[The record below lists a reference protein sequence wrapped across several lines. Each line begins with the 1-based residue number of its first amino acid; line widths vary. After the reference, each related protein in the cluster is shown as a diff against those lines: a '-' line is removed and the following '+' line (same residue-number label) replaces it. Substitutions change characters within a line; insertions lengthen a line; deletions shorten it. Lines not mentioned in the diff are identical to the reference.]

1 MNDDTLKQFDD
12 GDLEDDAQRHRSEPG
27 PRPAASGSALASLR
41 ARREQAKDDLH
52 LDLAVP
58 RLDPPV
64 YVRFAPVEQAL
75 IDRANKRHEKSKA
88 QDKNVVINAVILAD
102 ACQGVFEVI
111 DGEEVSVDDRD
122 RDGEWPRF
130 DEQLADLLG
139 VDATKAADVVRAL
152 YLTDGDVIATATK
165 LADWSGYSLADLEE
179 RAEGN

>member
-1 MNDDTLKQFDD
+1 MTTTADENNEL
-12 GDLEDDAQRHRSEPG
+12 LERAE
-27 PRPAASGSALASLR
+27 RPAAPGSALSSLR
-41 ARREQAKDDLH
+41 ARRQKAAEELH

-64 YVRFAPVEQAL
+64 WVRFAPVEQGL

-102 ACQGVFEVI
+102 ACRGVFEVI
-111 DGEEVSVDDRD
+111 DGEEVSIDDND

-130 DEQLADLLG
+130 DDQLADLLG
-139 VDATKAADVVRAL
+139 VEAGKASDVVRAL

-179 RAEGN
+179 REGN